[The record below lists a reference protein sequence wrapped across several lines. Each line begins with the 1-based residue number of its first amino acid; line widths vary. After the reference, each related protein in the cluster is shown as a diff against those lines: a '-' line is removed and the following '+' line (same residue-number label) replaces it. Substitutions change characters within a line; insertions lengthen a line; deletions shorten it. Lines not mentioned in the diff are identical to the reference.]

1 MGGGHRHKPSADRF
15 RSDHGGKSL
24 RQKRALEKAAAK
36 AVKQAAKKAVKE
48 NADKLKK
55 TNKAPDRSGKTTP
68 TKSQTLKAAAA
79 RASRTA
85 VKASRPHAA
94 RARKAAARQT
104 RRAGGA
110 LWDGMCAL
118 TAGAWTLLRRG
129 RHAALDRL
137 KAVWKRR
144 RKNRNQPDTPAD
156 QTPVVA
162 DTVRRPTTPA
172 PTSLSGGTMSG
183 GGHHFVAPAMEAAR
197 AAAHYQ
203 PTGML
208 QVGADFAGL
217 EEGLRLHAE
226 AMKVTVENA
235 DANFPLD
242 PNIVEIM
249 RQIHSLQL
257 KAADLASELQPAF
270 RNLHDVDI
278 SRLENPRK
286 GAHAERMW
294 DVSTN
299 L

>member
-1 MGGGHRHKPSADRF
+1 M
-15 RSDHGGKSL
+15 
-24 RQKRALEKAAAK
+24 EKAAAK
-36 AVKQAAKKAVKE
+36 AVKQAAKHA
-48 NADKLKK
+48 ADKLKR
-55 TNKAPDRSGKTTP
+55 TNKAPDRSGKP
-68 TKSQTLKAAAA
+68 ASTKSQTLKAAVA
-79 RASRTA
+79 RASRA
-85 VKASRPHAA
+85 AIEASRPHAA
-94 RARKAAARQT
+94 RARQAAARQA
-104 RRAGGA
+104 RRARGA

-129 RHAALDRL
+129 RHAAVDRL
-137 KAVWKRR
+137 KTVWKRR
-144 RKNRNQPDTPAD
+144 RKNRNQPDTDTSAD

-162 DTVRRPTTPA
+162 DTVRRPTNPA

-203 PTGML
+203 PQGML

-257 KAADLASELQPAF
+257 KAADLASELTPAF
-270 RNLHDVDI
+270 RQLHDVDI
-278 SRLENPRK
+278 TRLENPRA
-286 GAHAERMW
+286 GERMW